1 MDCASCQCCERS
13 IAKICRLDFDWIAIR
28 ILFLSLLLLLL
39 LIFFF
44 LSLNRDEPRF
54 VNPCVRGVHGDRY
67 RLCFAKYKIY
77 YRWIGYFEII

>member
-44 LSLNRDEPRF
+44 PF
-54 VNPCVRGVHGDRY
+54 VESRR
-67 RLCFAKYKIY
+67 A
-77 YRWIGYFEII
+77 EIRKPVCSRRAP